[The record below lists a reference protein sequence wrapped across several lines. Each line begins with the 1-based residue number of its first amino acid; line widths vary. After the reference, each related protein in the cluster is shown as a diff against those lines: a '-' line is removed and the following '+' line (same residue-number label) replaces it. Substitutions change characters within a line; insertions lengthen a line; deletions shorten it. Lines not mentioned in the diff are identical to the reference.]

1 MPQVRPT
8 DHRVVKLDADNVV
21 FCPLN
26 AKEPIMSRPLPVL
39 PLARLAVAAAL
50 LGALP
55 AWADAPEAFPAT
67 LAGHAVL
74 PAQTL
79 LAAPKDA
86 PADLQV
92 SGKFTTAQRTEA
104 PGTIEGKSNGRPTGV
119 SLPFRG
125 QPAQGHSGIKRMADG
140 SFWLLTDNGAG
151 AKANSPDFMLYLNQY
166 KVDFGT
172 GQFRRLKTIF
182 LHDPDKKVPFRIV
195 HEGTKQRYLTG
206 SDFDTESFQFAGG
219 AIWIGDEFGPFLIK
233 ADMSGKVLA
242 VFETMA
248 DGKLVRSPDHP
259 AVTTPGAPDAGIKFQ
274 VKRSKGFE
282 GMASS
287 PDGSK
292 LYALLEGALW
302 NEDARAYES
311 EGGKPYLRVL
321 EFDVK
326 QQAWTGRHWKYVLE
340 GASHAIGDFNMID
353 ASHGLI
359 IERDNGEGTPDKA
372 CPAGQKRPDCFDDVA
387 KFKRV
392 YKVELTDANAGG
404 PVRKVGY
411 IDMLRI
417 ADPRKLARKPLTD
430 GVLAFP
436 FFTIENVELVDA
448 THIVVGNDNNLPFS
462 SSREPN
468 RADDNELVLLEV
480 GEFLKAR

>member
-1 MPQVRPT
+1 MPSWT
-8 DHRVVKLDADNVV
+8 
-21 FCPLN
+21 
-26 AKEPIMSRPLPVL
+26 
-39 PLARLAVAAAL
+39 LAQTAY
-50 LGALP
+50 
-55 AWADAPEAFPAT
+55 PAT

-74 PAQTL
+74 PAQTM
-79 LAAPKDA
+79 LAVPKDA
-86 PADLQV
+86 PADLQI
-92 SGKFTTAQRTEA
+92 SGKFTTAQRVEA
-104 PGTIEGKSNGRPTGV
+104 PGSVEGKSNGRPTGV

-125 QPAQGHSGIKRMADG
+125 QPAQGHSGIKRMPDG
-140 SFWLLTDNGAG
+140 SFWILTDNGAG
-151 AKANSPDFMLYLNQY
+151 AKANSPDFMLYLNHY
-166 KVDFGT
+166 KVDFGS
-172 GQFRRLKTIF
+172 GRFQRLRTIF

-195 HEGTKQRYLTG
+195 HEGTRTRYLTG

-233 ADMSGKVLA
+233 ADMNGKVLA
-242 VFETMA
+242 VFDTKV
-248 DGKLVRSPDHP
+248 DGKVVRSPDHP
-259 AVTTPGAPDAGIKFQ
+259 AITTPGAPDGSVKFQ
-274 VKRSKGFE
+274 VRRSKGFE

-302 NEDARAYES
+302 DEASRTYET

-326 QQAWTGRHWKYVLE
+326 QETWTGRHWKYVLE
-340 GASHAIGDFNMID
+340 AGHHAIGDFNMID
-353 ASHGLI
+353 GTTGLI

-372 CPAGQKRPDCFDDVA
+372 CPASQKRPDCFDDVA

-392 YKVELTDANAGG
+392 YKVELTDANAGA
-404 PVRKVGY
+404 PLRKIGY
-411 IDMLRI
+411 IDLLRI
-417 ADPRKLARKPLTD
+417 ADPGHLARKPLTD

-436 FFTIENVELVDA
+436 FFTIENVDVVDA